1 MKRQILIGLAT
12 LGALAIFS
20 PAALACSCVYQPTN
34 KAAFRKASAVF
45 VGEVVSKSTPKVPA
59 SWDDDD
65 KAPFVSD
72 VVTFKVEKRWKGA
85 RNSEVDAWLDVRYSH
100 CSGMQFREGEKYLIY
115 ADSYKGSLIIYWC
128 DKAALTAPLSSKE
141 AQERVQQLERR

>member
-20 PAALACSCVYQPTN
+20 PAALACTCDYLPTN

-45 VGEVVSKSTPKVPA
+45 VGEVVSKSAPKRPA
-59 SWDDDD
+59 NWNDDDT
-65 KAPFVSD
+65 AAFVSHI
-72 VVTFKVEKRWKGA
+72 VTFKVEKRWKAA
-85 RNSEVDAWLDVRYSH
+85 RHSEVDAWLDVSYSH
-100 CSGMQFREGEKYLIY
+100 CSVMQFREGEKYLIY

-141 AQERVQQLERR
+141 AEERVQQLGQR